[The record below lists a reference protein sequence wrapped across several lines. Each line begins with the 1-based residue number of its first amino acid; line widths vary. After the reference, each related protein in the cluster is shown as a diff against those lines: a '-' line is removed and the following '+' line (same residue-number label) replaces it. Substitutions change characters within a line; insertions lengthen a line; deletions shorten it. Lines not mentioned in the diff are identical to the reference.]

1 MVALGNCLTS
11 VFAGFVIFSYV
22 GSLSKTLGV
31 PIEDVAKSGPSL
43 AFIIYPY
50 AVTQLPVAPLWSI
63 LFFLMLITLGVD
75 SQVSLTVII
84 HEEKVCPVDYFFM
97 LNSKQHEIYLAHRCL
112 NAHNDWHFNNYVQD

>member
-75 SQVSLTVII
+75 SQVRLAFAI
-84 HEEKVCPVDYFFM
+84 HEKKKKLMAPFTI
-97 LNSKQHEIYLAHRCL
+97 LNSIEYEHYLAHKC
-112 NAHNDWHFNNYVQD
+112 